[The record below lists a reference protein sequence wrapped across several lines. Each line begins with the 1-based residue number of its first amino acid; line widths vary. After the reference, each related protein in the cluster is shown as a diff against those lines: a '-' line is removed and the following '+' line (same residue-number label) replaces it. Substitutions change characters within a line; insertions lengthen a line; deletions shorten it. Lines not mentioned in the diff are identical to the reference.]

1 MSVHATIEDF
11 LAFMRAEGV
20 CPTDPGAFANE
31 ITCGD
36 VIRFD
41 CDGERR
47 GSKNGWAKLY
57 LDERPAGAFGNWKRG
72 INRRWSSGTANEL
85 TPAERQ
91 SLRREWEQK
100 KAEREQ
106 IRLEA
111 QMGAGRDAM
120 HIWTSAQPATP
131 DHPYVARKRIDPA
144 PLRQSGDGLLI
155 PMFDDEGLLWNIQR
169 IFPNGKKLFL
179 KEGRIDGLFAI
190 IGDFTGGRTA
200 VIGEGYAT
208 LDSVNQA
215 TGLPCIVAFN
225 TSNLPKVARIWAAR
239 RRDLNFIVFADDD
252 EATAQKL
259 LEEEGRY
266 KNPGKEA
273 AEAVATEIGAKIAYP
288 VGRAA

>member
-1 MSVHATIEDF
+1 MSVFATIEDF

-20 CPTDPGAFANE
+20 VPTDPGAFSHDV
-31 ITCGD
+31 TCGD

-41 CDGERR
+41 CEGERR

-72 INRRWSSGTANEL
+72 INRRWFSGTANEL

-91 SLRREWEQK
+91 SIRREWEEK
-100 KAEREQ
+100 KAERER

-111 QMGAGRDAM
+111 QHGAGRDAA
-120 HIWTSAQPATP
+120 HIWSTSAPASA

-144 PLRQSGDGLLI
+144 PLKQNGEDLLI
-155 PMFDDEGLLWNIQR
+155 PMYDDEGRLWNIQR
-169 IFPNGKKLFL
+169 IFPDGKKLFL

-190 IGDFTGGRTA
+190 IGDFTGATEA

-239 RRDLNFIVFADDD
+239 RSDLNFIIFADDD

-259 LEEEGRY
+259 LAEQGQY
-266 KNPGKEA
+266 KNPGKAA
-273 AEAVATEIGAKIAYP
+273 AEAVATEIGAKVAYP
-288 VGRAA
+288 LGRAA

>member
-1 MSVHATIEDF
+1 MSVHETISDF

-20 CPTDPGAFANE
+20 VPTDSGAFSHDV
-31 ITCGD
+31 TCGD

-41 CDGERR
+41 CEGERR

-57 LDERPAGAFGNWKRG
+57 LDERPAGAFGNWKHG

-85 TPAERQ
+85 TPDERQ
-91 SLRREWEQK
+91 SIRREWEEK

-111 QMGAGRDAM
+111 QHGAGRDAA
-120 HIWTSAQPATP
+120 HIWSTSAPATA
-131 DHPYVARKRIDPA
+131 DNPYVARKRIDPTN
-144 PLRQSGDGLLI
+144 LRQNGDELLI
-155 PMFDDEGLLWNIQR
+155 PMFDDEGRLWNIQR
-169 IFPNGKKLFL
+169 IFPDGKKLFL

-190 IGDFTGGRTA
+190 IGDFTGATEA

-208 LDSVNQA
+208 LDSIHQA
-215 TGLPCIVAFN
+215 TSLPCIVAFN

-239 RRDLNFIVFADDD
+239 RSDLNFIIFADDD

-259 LEEEGRY
+259 MAEQGRY
-266 KNPGKEA
+266 KNPGKAA
-273 AEAVATEIGAKIAYP
+273 AEAVATEIGAKVAYP
-288 VGRAA
+288 IGRAA

>member
-1 MSVHATIEDF
+1 MSVYATIQDF

-20 CPTDPGAFANE
+20 VPTDPGAFANE

-72 INRRWSSGTANEL
+72 INRRWFSGTANEL

-91 SLRREWEQK
+91 SMRREWEEK
-100 KAEREQ
+100 KAERER
-106 IRLEA
+106 IRFEA
-111 QMGAGRDAM
+111 QHGAARDAR
-120 HIWTSAQPATP
+120 HIWTSASPADA
-131 DHPYVARKRIDPA
+131 DHPYVAKKHIDPA
-144 PLRQSGDGLLI
+144 PLRQNGDELLI
-155 PMFDDEGLLWNIQR
+155 PMFDDEAMLWNIQR
-169 IFPNGKKLFL
+169 IFPDGKKLFL

-190 IGDFTGGRTA
+190 IGTFEGAKSA

-215 TGLPCIVAFN
+215 TRLPCIVAFN
-225 TSNLPKVARIWAAR
+225 TSNLPKVARIWAGR
-239 RRDLNFIVFADDD
+239 RRDLDFIVFADDD

-259 LEEEGRY
+259 LVEEGQY

-288 VGRAA
+288 IGRAA

>member
-20 CPTDPGAFANE
+20 VPTDPGAFAHD

-41 CDGERR
+41 CEGERR

-57 LDERPAGAFGNWKRG
+57 IDERPAGAFGNWKRG
-72 INRRWSSGTANEL
+72 INRRWSSGTANDL
-85 TPAERQ
+85 TPEERQ
-91 SLRREWEQK
+91 RIRREWEQK
-100 KAEREQ
+100 KAERER
-106 IRLEA
+106 IRLES
-111 QMGAGRDAM
+111 QHGAARDAA
-120 HIWTSAQPATP
+120 HIWSTASPANG
-131 DHPYVARKRIDPA
+131 DHAYVARKRIDPT
-144 PLRQSGDGLLI
+144 PLRQNGDELLI
-155 PMFDDEGLLWNIQR
+155 PMFDDDGRLWNIQR
-169 IFPNGKKLFL
+169 ILADGKKLFM

-190 IGDFTGGRTA
+190 IGDFTGATQA

-239 RRDLNFIVFADDD
+239 RSDLNFIIFADDD
-252 EATAQKL
+252 EATAQKIL
-259 LEEEGRY
+259 AEQGEY

-273 AEAVATEIGAKIAYP
+273 AEAVATEIGAKVAYP
-288 VGRAA
+288 IGRAA